1 MDWTFFRRDC
11 LRRAGSQ
18 LWFGFPVLGIF
29 IYSKAPGAETGLS
42 LILGTLCPVS
52 VHMKSWD

>member
-1 MDWTFFRRDC
+1 MDWTFFRRNC
-11 LRRAGSQ
+11 PLGAGSQ
-18 LWFGFPVLGIF
+18 LWFGVPVLGIF
-29 IYSKAPGAETGLS
+29 IYSKALGAEPGLS